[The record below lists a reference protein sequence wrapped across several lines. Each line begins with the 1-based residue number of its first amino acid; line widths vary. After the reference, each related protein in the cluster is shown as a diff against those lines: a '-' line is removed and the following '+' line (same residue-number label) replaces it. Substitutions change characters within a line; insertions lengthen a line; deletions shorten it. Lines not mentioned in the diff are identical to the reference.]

1 MLEMRLALTLA
12 RVRALAQEHDLRVA
26 VGGRRVGGGRGAT
39 AVNRD
44 LGWKRAGRELAGCG
58 GGAFWWI
65 LGERASKLT
74 IICPLGIRMRG
85 PAMVVPSET
94 PQSRR
99 SRLRL
104 PDLRAEAV
112 AGIRTVF
119 GSRPSRSGRTTWSSF
134 GAPSLATLAPTA
146 VQPTGPRSRLRARSV
161 ERRVIA
167 RPTCRPSRD
176 TPARSDRVAGS
187 WITEPAHPRATQ
199 KRFPRRRLG
208 RVSVERAIG
217 GGQGDGGSGGSDST
231 RTNRTR

>member
-1 MLEMRLALTLA
+1 M
-12 RVRALAQEHDLRVA
+12 V
-26 VGGRRVGGGRGAT
+26 
-39 AVNRD
+39 
-44 LGWKRAGRELAGCG
+44 GCG

-112 AGIRTVF
+112 AGIRTAFF
-119 GSRPSRSGRTTWSSF
+119 GSRPSRSGRTTSCRLL
-134 GAPSLATLAPTA
+134 APSHSRRWPNGCSTD
-146 VQPTGPRSRLRARSV
+146 RSALTRLRARSV

-187 WITEPAHPRATQ
+187 WITEPRTRATKSASRQ
-199 KRFPRRRLG
+199 FLG

>member
-1 MLEMRLALTLA
+1 M
-12 RVRALAQEHDLRVA
+12 V
-26 VGGRRVGGGRGAT
+26 
-39 AVNRD
+39 
-44 LGWKRAGRELAGCG
+44 GCG

-104 PDLRAEAV
+104 PDLRVEAV

-119 GSRPSRSGRTTWSSF
+119 CSRPSRSGRTTSCRLF
-134 GAPSLATLAPTA
+134 SLALVPHVAGSTDRLALT
-146 VQPTGPRSRLRARSV
+146 RLRARSV
-161 ERRVIA
+161 ERRAIA

-187 WITEPAHPRATQ
+187 WITEPRTRATKSASRQ
-199 KRFPRRRLG
+199 FLG

>member
-1 MLEMRLALTLA
+1 M
-12 RVRALAQEHDLRVA
+12 
-26 VGGRRVGGGRGAT
+26 GGGRGAT

-44 LGWKRAGRELAGCG
+44 LGWKRAGREMVGCG
-58 GGAFWWI
+58 GGAFWLI

-112 AGIRTVF
+112 AGIRTAFF
-119 GSRPSRSGRTTWSSF
+119 GSRPSRSGRTTSCRLL
-134 GAPSLATLAPTA
+134 APSHSRRWPNGGSTD
-146 VQPTGPRSRLRARSV
+146 RSALTRLRARSV

-187 WITEPAHPRATQ
+187 WITEP
-199 KRFPRRRLG
+199 
-208 RVSVERAIG
+208 
-217 GGQGDGGSGGSDST
+217 
-231 RTNRTR
+231 RTRARPKSASITNFSDGCPWSGR